1 MPTTNVSTVNNFGKA
16 WKLTIKTV
24 PDDDAN
30 QQVITAFSDSWT
42 PEPLEIEFETYQTIE
57 NAYWFA
63 DISIYNL
70 NTPTTQIVLKQGMIV
85 QLEAGYQNKIG
96 YGTIFEGTLF
106 QPTWERVNGINTK
119 LTLHCIV
126 GLIENTN
133 NFVAFNTAAGLTQR
147 EIVSRMAAS
156 PNIAYPLNVD
166 NVVVPD
172 KTQTTRGNVYFGQP
186 VPYLQQIATQNT
198 SNLWITNLAANIRA
212 LVDAT
217 EVPTILVSPTNGLIG
232 TPQQTQ
238 DGVEIRIN
246 LDARPILRG
255 QVQLSPDVNIKQLQR
270 VQGNYPTILDAQGKY
285 AIAGIKHVG
294 NSRSNLWDTYLT
306 GITFIGTRLGLQAP
320 Y

>member
-1 MPTTNVSTVNNFGKA
+1 MLTTKSNVNNFGKA
-16 WKLTIKTV
+16 WKLTILTV
-24 PDDDAN
+24 PNDDN
-30 QQVITAFSDSWT
+30 EQVEITAFSDSWT

-70 NTPTTQIVLKQGMIV
+70 NTPTTQIVLKQGMTV
-85 QLEAGYQNKIG
+85 RLEAGYQNKVG
-96 YGTIFEGTLF
+96 YGIIFEGTLF
-106 QPTWERVNGINTK
+106 QPTWERENGINTK

-147 EIVSRMAAS
+147 QIVSRMAAA

-172 KTQTTRGNVYFGQP
+172 STQTTRGNVYFGQP

-212 LVDAT
+212 LVDAGV
-217 EVPTILVSPTNGLIG
+217 VPTLQVSPNSGLIG

-246 LDARPILRG
+246 LDARAILRG
-255 QVQLSPDVNIKQLQR
+255 QVQLSPDVNIRQLQR
-270 VQGNYPTILDAQGKY
+270 VQGNYPTILDAEGKY
-285 AIAGIKHVG
+285 AIAGIRHIG
-294 NSRSNLWDTYLT
+294 NSRGNLWDTYIT
-306 GITFIGTRLGLQAP
+306 GITFIGSRLGLQPP

>member
-1 MPTTNVSTVNNFGKA
+1 MPTASTITNFGKA
-16 WKLTIKTV
+16 WKLSILTI
-24 PDDDAN
+24 PDSSGN
-30 QQVITAFSDSWT
+30 QQVVTALSNTWT

-63 DISIYNL
+63 DISIYNFD
-70 NTPTTQIVLKQGMIV
+70 NPTVQIVLKQGMTV
-85 QLEAGYQNKIG
+85 KLEAGYQNKIG

-106 QPTWERVNGINTK
+106 QPTWERVNGIDSK

-126 GLIENTN
+126 GLLENTN

-147 EIVSRMAAS
+147 DIVARMAAA
-156 PNIAYPLNVD
+156 PHIAYPLDVS
-166 NVVVPD
+166 NVVLPD
-172 KTQTTRGNVYFGQP
+172 TVQTSRGNVYFGQP
-186 VPYLQQIATQNT
+186 LPYLQQIATQNT

-217 EVPTILVSPTNGLIG
+217 VVPTLQVGPTTGLLS

-246 LDARPILRG
+246 LDSRAILRG
-255 QVQLSPDVNIKQLQR
+255 QVALAPNVNVKQLQR

-285 AIAGIKHVG
+285 AIAGVRHVG
-294 NSRSNLWDTYLT
+294 NSRGNLWDTYIT
-306 GITFIGTRLGLQAP
+306 GITFIGSRLGLQQP